1 MGVLAMST
9 STKHQ
14 SISWE
19 TVLKGE
25 HDAIK
30 QRRKN
35 QKRNPVAAS
44 EDVAGEAYG
53 STGQFDTAGL
63 ALSGGGIR
71 SAAFCLGALQ
81 ALSEHKVLA
90 QIDYLSTVSGGGY
103 IGAATSSAMSLNGGV
118 FPFEGSTNDMRDP
131 PALGHI
137 RDHSNYLIPRGK
149 FSLLADLAIVVRGL
163 VTNVLLVVPV
173 ILLAAALTIYL
184 NPTREAL
191 SQPFFSN
198 AYLDGRFSISIAIAL
213 LSLVIYS
220 LWAIYRSVFKLGESE
235 FGGLFI
241 TVGYLLLILLAFS
254 AFCELQPVII
264 NWMYETTRP
273 AEGGEPLDYSVWV
286 KSIIAYLT
294 PMIAVVS
301 LFAKRIGEMLATES
315 KSGSYTAFAKRFVG
329 KAAIWAVALALP
341 VVIWMVYLLF
351 AYWGIP
357 GVGKGEAPSWLWA
370 IWYRL
375 NLPVDLAFPAFAKV
389 YGLIAIVMIVA
400 IWPFLNPNANSL
412 HRLYRDRLSDA
423 FLSHTRPDGSLNA
436 NDMKLSQL
444 ETSIAPYHL
453 INAAL
458 NIQGSPEANR
468 RGRNA
473 DFFFFGQRYSGSQLS
488 SFHDTKTFEAEDAA
502 LTLGT
507 AMAISG
513 AAVSSNMGSASIGP
527 MAPTLAL
534 LNLRLGYWLKNPGGT
549 GGQGGNLFYLLREML
564 SLLKPRGK
572 WLYLTDGGHI
582 DNTGL
587 YELLRRRC
595 SHIIV
600 IDAEADPHM
609 TFSSFVKIQRY
620 ARIDLGVRINLRWDK
635 IAATS
640 LGARASGA
648 KPARGPHCAMG
659 EINYSDGGKGKLTYV
674 KASLSGDENV
684 YVRDYARRYA
694 EYPHETTSD
703 QFFSE
708 EQFEVYR
715 ALGFHCVHGIYKSE
729 ERDELEVSTSGVE
742 VKGTVKKSVGSAV
755 LPARA
760 EAVSR
765 APRKPKSKPRPSRK

>member
-1 MGVLAMST
+1 MS
-9 STKHQ
+9 KNGKQQ
-14 SISWE
+14 SVSWD

-25 HDAIK
+25 HEAIN
-30 QRRKN
+30 QRRKFL
-35 QKRNPVAAS
+35 KRKPVAPSGNA
-44 EDVAGEAYG
+44 AGEPYG
-53 STGQFDTAGL
+53 TTGQFDTVGL

-81 ALSEHKVLA
+81 ALSEHKVIP

-103 IGAATSSAMSLNGGV
+103 IGTSVSSAMSLHGGK
-118 FPFEGSTNDMRDP
+118 FPFGGSENDMSDP

-149 FSLLADLAIVVRGL
+149 FSLLSDLAIVVRGL
-163 VTNVLLVVPV
+163 VTNVLLVFPV
-173 ILLAAALTIYL
+173 ILLAAALTVYL
-184 NPTREAL
+184 NPTRDAL
-191 SQPFFSN
+191 NSPYFRLPF
-198 AYLDGRFSISIAIAL
+198 LDGRFSITIFIAL
-213 LSLVIYS
+213 ASLVFYS
-220 LWAIYRSVFKLGESE
+220 AWAVYRSQFKLGKSE
-235 FGGLFI
+235 FGGLSI
-241 TVGYLLLILLAFS
+241 TAGYSLLVLLAIS

-264 NWMYETTRP
+264 NLMYDT
-273 AEGGEPLDYSVWV
+273 AQNGQPLDYRDWI
-286 KSIIAYLT
+286 KSFISFATPLIATL
-294 PMIAVVS
+294 S
-301 LFAKRIGEMLATES
+301 LFAKRIGEMLKTES
-315 KSGSYTAFAKRFVG
+315 NSSSYKSIAKKVAG
-329 KAAIWAVALALP
+329 KVVIWAVALALP
-341 VVIWMVYLLF
+341 VIIWMVYLLF

-357 GVGKGEAPSWLWA
+357 GVGKDQAPSWLWA

-375 NLPVDLAFPAFAKV
+375 DLPVDVAFPAFAKV
-389 YGLIAIVMIVA
+389 YGLIAIAMI
-400 IWPFLNPNANSL
+400 IIFWLFLDPNANSL

-423 FLSHTRPDGSLNA
+423 FLSHARPDGSLNA
-436 NDMKLSQL
+436 YDMKLSQL
-444 ETSIAPYHL
+444 ETSSAPYQL

-458 NIQGSPEANR
+458 NIQGSPEANQ

-473 DFFFFGQRYSGSQLS
+473 GFFFFGQRYSGSRS
-488 SFHDTKTFEAEDAA
+488 SSYQDTKTFEAEDSA

-513 AAVSSNMGSASIGP
+513 AAISSNMGSASIGP

-549 GGQGGNLFYLLREML
+549 GGNLFYLLREMF
-564 SLLKPRGK
+564 SLLRPGGR

-587 YELLRRRC
+587 YVLLQRRC

-640 LGARASGA
+640 LGARGPDA
-648 KPARGPHCAMG
+648 KPSRGPHCAVG
-659 EINYSDGGKGKLTYV
+659 EIFYSDGGKGKLIYV
-674 KASLSGDENV
+674 KASLSSDENV

-694 EYPHETTSD
+694 DYPHETTGD

-715 ALGFHCVHGIYKSE
+715 ALGFHCVHGIYKTKE
-729 ERDELEVSTSGVE
+729 PDEIEVSVSGVE
-742 VKGTVKKSVGSAV
+742 VKGTVTKPVERAV
-755 LPARA
+755 LLGQA
-760 EAVSR
+760 ES
-765 APRKPKSKPRPSRK
+765 APDPSKRPKGKSRPSRK

>member
-1 MGVLAMST
+1 MST
-9 STKHQ
+9 NGKHQ

-19 TVLKGE
+19 TVIQGE
-25 HDAIK
+25 HEEINK
-30 QRRKN
+30 RRKFLER
-35 QKRNPVAAS
+35 KPVTASDHAA
-44 EDVAGEAYG
+44 DKAYG

-71 SAAFCLGALQ
+71 SAAFCLGAMQ
-81 ALSEHKVLA
+81 ALSEHKVMP

-149 FSLLADLAIVVRGL
+149 FSLVADLAIVVRGL
-163 VTNVLLVVPV
+163 VTNILLVVPV
-173 ILLAAALTIYL
+173 ILLAAAITIYL

-191 SQPFFSN
+191 SQPYFSN
-198 AYLDGRFSISIAIAL
+198 AYLDGSFSITLVIAL
-213 LSLVIYS
+213 LSLVMYS
-220 LWAIYRSVFKLGESE
+220 LWALYRSVFKLGESE

-241 TVGYLLLILLAFS
+241 MVGYLLLILLAFT

-273 AEGGEPLDYSVWV
+273 ADGGEPLDYSVWV

-294 PMIAVVS
+294 PFIAVVS
-301 LFAKRIGEMLATES
+301 LFAKRIGEMLATET
-315 KSGSYTAFAKRFVG
+315 KSGSYTAFARRVVG

-341 VVIWMVYLLF
+341 IIIWMVYLLI

-357 GVGKGEAPSWLWA
+357 GVGKDQAPSWLWA

-375 NLPVDLAFPAFAKV
+375 DLPVDPAFPAFAKV
-389 YGLIAIVMIVA
+389 YGLIAFTMMIA

-444 ETSIAPYHL
+444 ETSSAPYHL

-458 NIQGSPEANR
+458 NIQGSSEANR

-473 DFFFFGQRYSGSQLS
+473 GFFFFGQRYSGSQS
-488 SFHDTKTFEAEDAA
+488 SSYQNTKTFEAEDAA

-513 AAVSSNMGSASIGP
+513 AAISSNMGSASIGP

-549 GGQGGNLFYLLREML
+549 GGNLFYLLREMF
-564 SLLKPRGK
+564 SLLKPRGR

-587 YELLRRRC
+587 YVLLQRRC

-600 IDAEADPHM
+600 IDAEADPYM
-609 TFSSFVKIQRY
+609 TFASFVKVQRY

-648 KPARGPHCAMG
+648 EPSRGPHCAMG
-659 EINYSDGGKGKLTYV
+659 EINYSDGGKGTLIYV

-684 YVRDYARRYA
+684 YIRDYARRYA
-694 EYPHETTSD
+694 EFPHETTSD

-715 ALGFHCVHGIYKSE
+715 ALGFHCVHGIYKPE

-742 VKGTVKKSVGSAV
+742 VKGTVTRPVGSAV

-760 EAVSR
+760 EPVS
-765 APRKPKSKPRPSRK
+765 KTSTKLKSKPRRARK